1 MIRQHIQ
8 TNLAQN
14 LRDQAILTLQ
24 KSEGTRL
31 QASCGVSGGR
41 DLLAGSVYNIR
52 MNLFTVH
59 TVKMRRI
66 DAYELDGWP
75 HSTISV
81 FGSSRNPSQ

>member
-1 MIRQHIQ
+1 
-8 TNLAQN
+8 LAQN

-24 KSEGTRL
+24 KSEGNCL
-31 QASCGVSGGR
+31 QASSCVVSEGR
-41 DLLAGSVYNIR
+41 DLLAGSVYNVR

-59 TVKMRRI
+59 RVKMRRI